1 LALLLRTESLTKG
14 YGDRTLFDGISIAFQ
29 DDQRVGLIGPN
40 GAGKSTFMRILAG
53 RLQPDAGRIEQVG
66 NVRVGYVAQEDT
78 FTEGATA
85 ESVLHRAVEN
95 LPVREHLKETRAGV
109 MLGKLGFDDPAQ
121 PVDTMSGGWRKRL
134 ALGRELV
141 REPDLLLMDEPTN
154 HLDLEGIAWL
164 EVFLERSNQAYV
176 LVSHDRRF
184 LDQATNRTVE
194 LNPRYAD
201 GFFSVAGPYRE
212 FVEKRE
218 ALFHT
223 QEKRRQ
229 ALKSVVRE
237 EKEWLRRGPKAR
249 GTKANYRVDE
259 AHRMMEDLQELGGR
273 IDRSK
278 SMDLTLRSTERRT
291 NDLVVAQGLAGS
303 MGGQEL
309 FRDLNLTLGPGT
321 CLGIV
326 GNNGT
331 GKTTLLRVLA
341 GELEPSRGTVRHA
354 KRLRMS
360 HLDQQRQTLDE
371 NVTLRRALAPG
382 GDVLEYHGNRIH
394 VQGWAERFLFRP
406 EQLDQLVGAL
416 SGGEKARILLANLM
430 RRPADVLL
438 LDEPTNDLDIPS
450 VEQLEDALKQFPG
463 AVVLITHDRQLLDN
477 VCTEVVG
484 LHRDAT
490 SSLYANV
497 EQWRV
502 REEQIAREQAEQ
514 ARRRKQKRRE
524 ERDRAGTISYQELK
538 ELRRVESRIEKAEEK
553 AERLHQEVQ
562 SGSYG
567 DDHEK
572 LNELLQAWHEA
583 REHVD
588 ELYERWA
595 ELEEKRG

>member
-14 YGDRTLFDGISIAFQ
+14 YGDRTLFEGISIAFQ

-53 RLQPDAGRIEQVG
+53 LVKPDAGRVERVG
-66 NVRVGYVAQEDT
+66 SVRVGYVAQEDA
-78 FTEGATA
+78 FPEGATA
-85 ESVLHRAVEN
+85 RSVLAHAVAD
-95 LPVREHLKETRAGV
+95 LHIREHLKETRAGV
-109 MLGKLGFDDPAQ
+109 MLGKLGFENPDQ
-121 PVDTMSGGWRKRL
+121 PVAEMSGGWRKRL

-164 EVFLERSNQAYV
+164 ETFLDRAGQAYV

-201 GFFSVAGPYRE
+201 GYYSVPGPYEE

-229 ALKSVVRE
+229 ALKGLVRE
-237 EKEWLRRGPKAR
+237 EKQWLRRGPKAR
-249 GTKANYRVDE
+249 GTKANYRVQE
-259 AHRMMEDLQELGGR
+259 AHRMMEDLDELGGR
-273 IDRSK
+273 IDRDQSL
-278 SMDLTLRSTERRT
+278 DLALRSTERRT
-291 NDLVVAQGLAGS
+291 NDLIVAQGVARS
-303 MGGQEL
+303 MGGREL
-309 FRDLNLTLGPGT
+309 FSGINVTLSPGS

-331 GKTTLLRVLA
+331 GKTTFLRVLA
-341 GELEPSRGTVRHA
+341 GELEPDRGSVRHA
-354 KRLRMS
+354 KNLRIS
-360 HLDQQRQTLDE
+360 HLDQQRETLDE
-371 NVTLRRALAPG
+371 NVSLRRALAPG
-382 GDVLEYHGNRIH
+382 GDVIEYHGSRIH

-406 EQLDQLVGAL
+406 EQLDQCVGAL
-416 SGGEKARILLANLM
+416 SGGEKARIMLANLM

-450 VEQLEDALKQFPG
+450 VEQLEDALVDFPG
-463 AVVLITHDRQLLDN
+463 AVALITHDRQLLDN
-477 VCTEVVG
+477 VCTEVIG

-490 SSLYANV
+490 SSLYASV

-514 ARRRKQKRRE
+514 ARREKRQRQ
-524 ERDRAGTISYQELK
+524 RDRKEAGTISYDELK
-538 ELRRVESRIEKAEEK
+538 ELRRVESRIEKAEAE
-553 AERLHQEVQ
+553 AERLHAEVQ

-567 DDHEK
+567 EDHEK
-572 LNELLQAWHEA
+572 LNELLRTWHEA
-583 REHVD
+583 REEVD
-588 ELYERWA
+588 RLYERWA

>member
-14 YGDRTLFDGISIAFQ
+14 YGDRTLFDGVSIAFQ

-40 GAGKSTFMRILAG
+40 GAGKSTFLRILAG
-53 RLQPDAGRIEQVG
+53 RVEPDAGRVERAG
-66 NVRVGYVAQEDT
+66 RVRVGYVPQQDAFPD
-78 FTEGATA
+78 GATA
-85 ESVLHRAVEN
+85 RSVLNDAVRD
-95 LPVREHLKETRAGV
+95 LHIREHLKETRAGV
-109 MLGKLGFDDPAQ
+109 MLGKLGFEEPDQ
-121 PVDTMSGGWRKRL
+121 PVEQMSGGWRKRL

-154 HLDLEGIAWL
+154 HLDLEGITWL
-164 EVFLERSNQAYV
+164 ETFLDRANQAYV

-201 GFFSVAGPYRE
+201 GYYSVPGPYGE

-218 ALFHT
+218 KLFHT
-223 QEKRRQ
+223 QEKRRR
-229 ALKSVVRE
+229 ALKSLVRE
-237 EKEWLRRGPKAR
+237 EKDWLRRGPRAR
-249 GTKANYRVDE
+249 GTKANYRVDK
-259 AHRMMEDLQELGGR
+259 AHRMMEDLQDLGNR
-273 IDRSK
+273 IDRDQ
-278 SMDLTLRSTERRT
+278 SMDLALRSTERRT
-291 NDLVVAQGLAGS
+291 NDLVVAEGVARS
-303 MGGQEL
+303 MGGEEL
-309 FRDLNLTLGPGT
+309 FRDLNITLSPGT

-341 GELEPSRGTVRHA
+341 GELEPDRGTVRHA
-354 KRLRMS
+354 KRLRIS
-360 HLDQQRQTLDE
+360 HLDQQRDTLDE
-371 NVTLRRALAPG
+371 SLTLRRALSPT
-382 GDVLEYHGNRIH
+382 GDVLEYHGNKVH

-416 SGGEKARILLANLM
+416 SGGEKARIMLANLM

-450 VEQLEDALKQFPG
+450 VEQLEDALADFPG
-463 AVVLITHDRQLLDN
+463 AIVLITHDRQLLDN

-484 LHRDAT
+484 LHRDHS
-490 SSLYANV
+490 SSLYASV

-502 REEQIAREQAEQ
+502 REEQVARELAEQ
-514 ARRRKQKRRE
+514 DRREKRRHRE
-524 ERDRAGTISYQELK
+524 ARSPAGTISYEELK
-538 ELRRVESRIEKAEEK
+538 ELRRIQERIEKAEAE
-553 AERLHQEVQ
+553 AERLHEQVQ

-567 DDHEK
+567 EDHQK
-572 LNELLQAWHEA
+572 LAELLKAWNEA
-583 REHVD
+583 REQVD
-588 ELYERWA
+588 TLYDRWA